1 MDELNAYFHGPYGPC
16 GAQQQ
21 QQLEQLSSSPS
32 CTDMIGDVMAAC
44 DTDQNGAVD
53 ACEMYECVVL
63 MEGSY
68 REDACPSSYDARPVT
83 ADTCKPCLADYQN
96 GAETKLY
103 PLDFYDLPLCAS
115 STSTTAAKKTQLK
128 TLKQTQ
134 ALRKSFKD
142 IHRALKRE
150 RQL

>member
-1 MDELNAYFHGPYGPC
+1 
-16 GAQQQ
+16 
-21 QQLEQLSSSPS
+21 
-32 CTDMIGDVMAAC
+32 MAAC

-103 PLDFYDLPLCAS
+103 PLDFYDLPLCAAS
-115 STSTTAAKKTQLK
+115 GNTDAQKKQLNSKAKGAVSATTLRQTFKT
-128 TLKQTQ
+128 
-134 ALRKSFKD
+134 
-142 IHRALKRE
+142 IHRALKKQRS
-150 RQL
+150 QAAAK